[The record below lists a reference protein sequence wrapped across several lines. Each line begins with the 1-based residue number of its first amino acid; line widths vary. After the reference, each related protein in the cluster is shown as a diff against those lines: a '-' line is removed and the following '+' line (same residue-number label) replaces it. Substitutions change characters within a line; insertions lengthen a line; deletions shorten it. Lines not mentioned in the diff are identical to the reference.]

1 MHARGN
7 GRETS
12 EMKRLLA
19 IIALAIFASIVA
31 PQTSAQAQNWPLRQI
46 TLIVPFPPGGSTDV
60 VARIMAEGMRP
71 LLGQPIVIENVGG
84 AGGSIGVGRVARAAP
99 DGYTIDIGQWDTH
112 VGGVIYSLNYDLQK
126 DFEPVGLLSI
136 NPQLMVGRKDLPA
149 DDLTSLVVW
158 MKANPGKAT
167 LINQLA
173 SAQLAGQLL
182 QQLTGTKLQFIP
194 YRGAGPAMTDLLAGQ
209 VDLMVSQAA
218 VLLPNIQAKTVKPL
232 ANLSPARSAAVPDI
246 ATADE
251 SGLPGLYASGWFG
264 LFAPKGTPKDIVGK
278 LNAAMV
284 RVLAE
289 PTIRPRFTQLGLDIA
304 SPEFQSPEGLGAF
317 HKAEVEKWWPILKS
331 ANIRAE

>member
-1 MHARGN
+1 
-7 GRETS
+7 
-12 EMKRLLA
+12 MKRLIA
-19 IIALAIFASIVA
+19 IMALATCASVA
-31 PQTSAQAQNWPLRQI
+31 AAQTSAQAQNWPSRQI

-71 LLGQPIVIENVGG
+71 LLGQPVVIENVGG

-149 DDLTSLVVW
+149 DDLKSLVAW

-167 LINQLA
+167 LVNQLA

-218 VLLPNIQAKTVKPL
+218 VLLPNIQARTIKPL
-232 ANLSPARSAAVPDI
+232 ANLSPARSAAIPDI

-264 LFAPKGTPKDIVGK
+264 FFAPKGTPKDIVGK
-278 LNAAMV
+278 LNAAVV

-289 PTIRPRFTQLGLDIA
+289 PSIRPRFTQLGLDIA
-304 SPEFQSPEGLGAF
+304 LPELQTPEGLGAF
-317 HKAEVEKWWPILKS
+317 HEAEVEKWWPILKS
-331 ANIRAE
+331 ANIRVE